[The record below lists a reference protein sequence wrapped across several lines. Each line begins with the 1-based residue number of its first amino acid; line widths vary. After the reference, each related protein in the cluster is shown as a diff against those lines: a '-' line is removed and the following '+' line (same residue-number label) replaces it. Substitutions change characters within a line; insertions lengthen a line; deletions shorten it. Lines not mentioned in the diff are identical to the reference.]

1 MILWSFRKFVMPF
14 KLSRVKI
21 FSSVLVKTTSSR
33 RPLSVRA
40 LSAPRSPHAYERG
53 QSGVEMAMLLSV
65 LLLIV
70 GGIMTIGPVVYIN
83 IAVMNAA
90 NDCAF
95 AAAQTLDITQSRFQ
109 GINAAQETLS
119 GFHINASNAAIGV
132 YGGGLRGAPVTC
144 SVSYMIDFTGIP
156 MHRLFQAD
164 PNAHFE
170 VTLPA
175 QNFKSVWR

>member
-1 MILWSFRKFVMPF
+1 MPF
-14 KLSRVKI
+14 KLSRVRR
-21 FSSVLVKTTSSR
+21 FSPFLVKTTSSR
-33 RPLSVRA
+33 RPRSVRA

-53 QSGVEMAMLLSV
+53 QSGVEMAILLSV

-119 GFHINASNAAIGV
+119 GFHINAGNAAIGV